1 MSAYTA
7 EEQLSY
13 MIEKSTREKKDRV
26 IKGIYE
32 HMRDNYS
39 KREIPYITHDAIK
52 KAFRILDNYC
62 KILHTGSVKKNV
74 PNDIF
79 HSSNMAIKNCSAYRM
94 QQKVTDF
101 FEANMTID
109 VFSFPDVDI
118 LKMMITPAEYD
129 AALEKF
135 VPDKTSTSS
144 SPRSPRSPKEFI
156 EGNMSDVDGGARK
169 KCKSHK
175 TRKSCKS
182 CKSRKSRKNKKT
194 AKRRGKQ

>member
-7 EEQLSY
+7 EEKMSEL
-13 MIEKSTREKKDRV
+13 IEKSTKEKKDRV
-26 IKGIYE
+26 VKGIYQ
-32 HMRDNYS
+32 HMQNNYGKS
-39 KREIPYITHDAIK
+39 QRPYITLDAVK

-74 PNDIF
+74 PPGVF
-79 HSSNMAIKNCSAYRM
+79 HSANMAIKNCSAYKM

-135 VPDKTSTSS
+135 VPDKTSSSS

-156 EGNMSDVDGGARK
+156 EGNMSDVDGGAK
-169 KCKSHK
+169 KKRK
-175 TRKSCKS
+175 TRKSR
-182 CKSRKSRKNKKT
+182 KSRKSRKNKKT
-194 AKRRGKQ
+194 AKRRSKK

>member
-1 MSAYTA
+1 MSAYSA
-7 EEQLSY
+7 EEQLSG

-101 FEANMTID
+101 FEANKTID

-135 VPDKTSTSS
+135 VPDKTSSSS
-144 SPRSPRSPKEFI
+144 SPRSPRSPKDSI
-156 EGNMSDVDGGARK
+156 EGNMSDVDGGAK
-169 KCKSHK
+169 KKGK
-175 TRKSCKS
+175 TK
-182 CKSRKSRKNKKT
+182 KNKKT
-194 AKRRGKQ
+194 KKTNKTKKNKKRRGKK